1 MKGCVVKD
9 LPAMEMPKSS
19 TSVGKKTCKME
30 AKIKIHRAEKRP
42 APHELN
48 SVFSRLDYRRMT
60 NL

>member
-1 MKGCVVKD
+1 MVDD

-19 TSVGKKTCKME
+19 ISVGKKTCKTE

-48 SVFSRLDYRRMT
+48 IFVK
-60 NL
+60 